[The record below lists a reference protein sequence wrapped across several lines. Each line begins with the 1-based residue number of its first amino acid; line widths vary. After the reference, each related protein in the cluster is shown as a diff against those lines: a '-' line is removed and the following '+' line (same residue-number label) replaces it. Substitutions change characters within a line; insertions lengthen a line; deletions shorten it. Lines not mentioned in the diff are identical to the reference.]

1 MLDYERKF
9 MYILELLQ
17 DLDIVGLR
25 TIKEQIDII
34 IESKE
39 EEENDKN

>member
-9 MYILELLQ
+9 MYILDLLR

-25 TIKEQIDII
+25 AIKDNIDII
-34 IESKE
+34 IEDKE

>member
-1 MLDYERKF
+1 MLEYERRF
-9 MYILELLQ
+9 MYILDLLR

-25 TIKEQIDII
+25 AIKDNIDII
-34 IESKE
+34 IKDKE